1 MSANSV
7 SSAQQSITPKH
18 TSLNINDKFEFI
30 GISYKNKQV
39 VVNDE
44 KWKLFE
50 YLLMKNTFL
59 MLQHKISFYT
69 EKKKTTEDSITVID
83 TQSNSTKIG
92 KSSSPE
98 IKKKMDESLAETN
111 YKLLLESNKYGSILN
126 FIEKNIMSEKMH
138 GITLQTLLKTIAKI
152 KSDPNY
158 IDQETYRKYL
168 DSFLPEKRQRNKKG
182 KKTFAKEYSEQ
193 YVEGGD
199 FTKEKTRSELIN
211 DYWGRLT
218 EDQKILIKNKG
229 KEQEFKKFLER
240 HITRPPKNITNNKNT
255 RTQYSFDQT
264 KVEELAKTFLNKIKN
279 TKPPKKKV

>member
-18 TSLNINDKFEFI
+18 RSLNINDKFEFI

-138 GITLQTLLKTIAKI
+138 GITLQSLLKTIAKI
-152 KSDPNY
+152 KSDRNF
-158 IDQETYRKYL
+158 IDRATYSKYL
-168 DSFLPEKRQRNKKG
+168 NSFLPEKRQRNKKVTTP
-182 KKTFAKEYSEQ
+182 KSTVKSIANNMLKEG
-193 YVEGGD
+193 V
-199 FTKEKTRSELIN
+199 FNKEKTRSELIN

-229 KEQEFKKFLER
+229 KEQEFKNFLED
-240 HITRPPKNITNNKNT
+240 TSPDL
-255 RTQYSFDQT
+255 Q
-264 KVEELAKTFLNKIKN
+264 KI
-279 TKPPKKKV
+279 